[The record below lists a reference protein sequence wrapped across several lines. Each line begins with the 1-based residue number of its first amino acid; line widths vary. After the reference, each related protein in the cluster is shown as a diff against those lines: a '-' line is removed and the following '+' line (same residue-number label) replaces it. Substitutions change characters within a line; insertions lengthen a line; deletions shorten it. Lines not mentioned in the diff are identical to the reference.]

1 LRQHPAQ
8 HVATVSRGEGDH
20 DAHRPGRIVLRERDV
35 SKKGRE
41 DGQRLKQP
49 VMAGK
54 GHTCLLFGHRVRTIA
69 ALPRTPVFEDART
82 SLT

>member
-1 LRQHPAQ
+1 
-8 HVATVSRGEGDH
+8 
-20 DAHRPGRIVLRERDV
+20 V